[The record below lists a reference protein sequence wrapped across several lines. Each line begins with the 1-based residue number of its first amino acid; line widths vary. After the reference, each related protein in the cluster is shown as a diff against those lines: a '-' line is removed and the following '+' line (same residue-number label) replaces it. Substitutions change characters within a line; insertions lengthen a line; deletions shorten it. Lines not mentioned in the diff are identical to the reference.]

1 MIMVDQ
7 DPKPNKR
14 TILKDNEQTATRTEK
29 HKVEMQT
36 KMKGKTNSKKKKID
50 EDADQDDNAPQT
62 QVVLTLI
69 HHCLLPI
76 FGLEICIS
84 CNQP

>member
-1 MIMVDQ
+1 MVDQ

-14 TILKDNEQTATRTEK
+14 TILKDNEQTATTTRAEK

-36 KMKGKTNSKKKKID
+36 KRKGKTNSKKKID

-62 QVVLTLI
+62 HVVLTLI